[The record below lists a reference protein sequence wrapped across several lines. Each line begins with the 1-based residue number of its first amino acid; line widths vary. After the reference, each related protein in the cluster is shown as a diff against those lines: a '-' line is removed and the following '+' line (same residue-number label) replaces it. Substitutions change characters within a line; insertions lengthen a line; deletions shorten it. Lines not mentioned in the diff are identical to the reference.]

1 MGLKENLANEPVRRL
16 NLRPAVIVPPEAK
29 IREGILAM
37 RNAHLGCVII
47 AGEDHKPVGMFTE
60 GILRQLLA
68 ENPAVIDE
76 PIGDRAART
85 FPWVALD
92 DSIQTVLDAMQA
104 NNTRFICV
112 VDSEGRVCALTGQKG
127 LMEYVA
133 EHFPRQVMVQR
144 VGTPYARQR
153 EGA

>member
-1 MGLKENLANEPVRRL
+1 MGLKENLASEPVRRL
-16 NLRPAVIVPPEAK
+16 NLRPAVIVPPEATV
-29 IREGILAM
+29 REGVVAM
-37 RNAHLGCVII
+37 RNAHLGCVIV

-60 GILRQLLA
+60 SILRQLLA
-68 ENPAVIDE
+68 ESPQAIEE
-76 PIGDRAART
+76 PIGERAAQQ

-92 DSIQTVLDAMQA
+92 DPIQTVLDAMQA

-112 VDSEGRVCALTGQKG
+112 VDSDGRVCALTGQKG

-144 VGTPYARQR
+144 IGSPCTSER

>member
-1 MGLKENLANEPVRRL
+1 MGLKENLASEPVRRL
-16 NLRPAVIVPPEAK
+16 NLRPAVIVPPEASV
-29 IREGILAM
+29 REGVVAM
-37 RNAHLGCVII
+37 RNAHLGCVVI

-60 GILRQLLA
+60 SILRQLLA
-68 ENPAVIDE
+68 EDPSAIDA
-76 PIGDRAART
+76 PIGERAASK
-85 FPWVALD
+85 FPWVTLD
-92 DSIQTVLDAMQA
+92 DPIQTVLDAMQA

-112 VDSEGRVCALTGQKG
+112 VDTEGRVCALTGQKG

-144 VGTPYARQR
+144 IGSPCARER

>member
-1 MGLKENLANEPVRRL
+1 MGLKENLASEPVRRL
-16 NLRPAVIVPPEAK
+16 NLRPAVIVPPDATV
-29 IREGILAM
+29 RDGVVAM
-37 RNAHLGCVII
+37 RNAHLGCVVI
-47 AGEDHKPVGMFTE
+47 AGDDHKPIGMFTE

-68 ENPAVIDE
+68 HDPAALDA
-76 PIGDRAART
+76 PIGDRAAHK
-85 FPWVALD
+85 FPWVSLD
-92 DSIQTVLDAMQA
+92 DPIQTVLDAMQA

-112 VDSEGRVCALTGQKG
+112 VDADGRVCALTGQKG

-144 VGTPYARQR
+144 VGSPYARQR